1 MQTTLT
7 PTLLDFLTH
16 QGYKYFLSKTM
27 VADTPKGF
35 SVKIMLTPVV
45 NRPDIRSLPQ
55 GFDTYFQITKEP
67 RQMAQGIDDT
77 EITVRLSEDDRNT
90 FEKLNLRV
98 G

>member
-7 PTLLDFLTH
+7 PTLLEFLNH

-27 VADTPKGF
+27 VTDSLNGF
-35 SVKIMLTPVV
+35 NIKVILTPVV
-45 NRPDIRSLPQ
+45 NRPDVRSLPQ
-55 GFDTYFQITKEP
+55 GFDTYFQINKEP

-77 EITVRLSEDDRNT
+77 EVTVRLSEDDRNV
-90 FEKLNLRV
+90 FERLNLRV